1 MGPED
6 YVSSL
11 TTGKSQGA
19 GCIRISTSIR
29 SFGPIDE
36 LEPRNKVRE
45 KEGVRYVL
53 EISDLSIQDAAQ
65 RLNGMNG
72 VHDVSINDGV
82 LQVHADVEMRMQ
94 NVKQTS

>member
-1 MGPED
+1 M
-6 YVSSL
+6 
-11 TTGKSQGA
+11 
-19 GCIRISTSIR
+19 
-29 SFGPIDE
+29 
-36 LEPRNKVRE
+36 
-45 KEGVRYVL
+45 L
-53 EISDLSIQDAAQ
+53 EISDLSIKDAAQ